1 MNRVQVVKS
10 GRLIAFALA
19 FVVGSAGA
27 VMMPQQDDEGA
38 IKERIAP
45 IGKVR
50 IAGDQAQNGNG
61 GQAANGG
68 QTAEARS
75 GQQVYDKFC
84 AACHTPGV
92 LNAPR
97 INNAEDWEPRL
108 AQGMETVFQHAW
120 EGYNAMPAKGTCSNC
135 SKEEIQAAID
145 YMVSDI

>member
-10 GRLIAFALA
+10 GRFIAFALA

-27 VMMPQQDDEGA
+27 VMMPQQDDESA

-50 IAGDQAQNGNG
+50 LAGEEAQNGNG
-61 GQAANGG
+61 GQSAA
-68 QTAEARS
+68 ADPRS

-108 AQGMETVFQHAW
+108 AQGMDTVFKHAW
-120 EGYNAMPAKGTCSNC
+120 EGYNAMPAKGTCGDC
-135 SKEEIQAAID
+135 SEDEIMAAIE
-145 YMVSDI
+145 YMTSDI

>member
-1 MNRVQVVKS
+1 
-10 GRLIAFALA
+10 
-19 FVVGSAGA
+19 
-27 VMMPQQDDEGA
+27 MMPQQDDESA

-50 IAGDQAQNGNG
+50 LAGDSAQSGSG
-61 GQAANGG
+61 S
-68 QTAEARS
+68 QTAAAGPRS

-120 EGYNAMPAKGTCSNC
+120 EGYNAMPAKGTCGDC